1 MKLDNLGKKKILIIA
16 GLIIVFII
24 GLLLL
29 IFNNSNKEN
38 INHYEGFTGGDYTPA
53 GFIAVDGKKGWN
65 QPVKFINKQFT
76 LGQFLTT
83 KIEAD
88 TVNYVKSDMTNYIS
102 SDQWPKSGI
111 ILEIDNIVIE
121 ESGYSINHIDF
132 DINVRSADY
141 KYKARVKFDKNIAQ
155 EVMVKRI

>member
-1 MKLDNLGKKKILIIA
+1 MKLDNLDKRKILIIA

-24 GLLLL
+24 GLLLF

-53 GFIAVDGKKGWN
+53 GFIAVDGEKGWN
-65 QPVKFINKQFT
+65 QPVKFINKSFT

-88 TVNYVKSDMTNYIS
+88 TVNYVKSDLTNYIS
-102 SDQWPKSGI
+102 SNQWPKSGI
-111 ILEIDNIVIE
+111 ILEIDNIVLE

-132 DINVRSADY
+132 DINVRSVDY
-141 KYKARVKFDKNIAQ
+141 KYKARVKFDKNVAR